1 MATLSNLTAHPPPY
15 DHDPFSQSSTSQAS
29 SFLSSYL
36 PSAQGQ
42 GPIGRAIRIAIK
54 LRQKYSP
61 FRIFSWT
68 DSSATTARKKDEEVR
83 GKAIKVID
91 LLQYSAELGNTDA
104 LYTLARLSIVRF
116 FLKSLL
122 VACFEL
128 RERSSQF
135 PPNVYFT
142 SDPKLAYTYF
152 ATHAS
157 LTGNATSQA
166 HLAFFYATG
175 YADTVP
181 VDQAKA
187 MLYYTFAAQGG
198 HKGAQMALAYR
209 YWSGIST
216 LEDCSRAVEW
226 YEAAADIGKHSAC
239 II

>member
-1 MATLSNLTAHPPPY
+1 MVYVRIATHAFKLAMVTLSNLTAHPPPY
-15 DHDPFSQSSTSQAS
+15 DHEPFSQSSTSQAP

-42 GPIGRAIRIAIK
+42 GPIGRAIRIVIK

-61 FRIFSWT
+61 FRILSWT
-68 DSSATTARKKDEEVR
+68 DGSAAASRKKDEEIR

-104 LYTLARLSIVRF
+104 LYTLARLSLVR

-122 VACFEL
+122 VSCFEFK
-128 RERSSQF
+128 ERSSQF

-142 SDPKLAYTYF
+142 SDPKLAYSYF

-166 HLAFFYATG
+166 LLAFFHATG

-181 VDQAKA
+181 VDQA
-187 MLYYTFAAQGG
+187 
-198 HKGAQMALAYR
+198 
-209 YWSGIST
+209 
-216 LEDCSRAVEW
+216 RAIDRKSVV
-226 YEAAADIGKHSAC
+226 
-239 II
+239 

>member
-104 LYTLARLSIVRF
+104 LYALARLSIVRF
-116 FLKSLL
+116 F
-122 VACFEL
+122 FEI
-128 RERSSQF
+128 
-135 PPNVYFT
+135 
-142 SDPKLAYTYF
+142 
-152 ATHAS
+152 ATCG
-157 LTGNATSQA
+157 L
-166 HLAFFYATG
+166 F
-175 YADTVP
+175 
-181 VDQAKA
+181 
-187 MLYYTFAAQGG
+187 
-198 HKGAQMALAYR
+198 
-209 YWSGIST
+209 
-216 LEDCSRAVEW
+216 
-226 YEAAADIGKHSAC
+226 
-239 II
+239 